1 MSGDNFV
8 KPICEQ
14 DQLDLCTS
22 LARSAEAELKILPV
36 ATFSVC
42 VSTAWSAYREFC
54 RRSYPGLIGMSTHL
68 WPTLHLARGC
78 AKAWWGVSR
87 WNEKESICVWSIGPD
102 IPDVRLDICWVI
114 ITGAEPSIIQILAV
128 HQHQNIGTSAGKGFD
143 WDVTAFLQFSPSH
156 CRKVAPN
163 QILTRWIMTKIL
175 IAAPRSYFSISTPT
189 KQHRVPND
197 LLYV

>member
-1 MSGDNFV
+1 MIILSN
-8 KPICEQ
+8 PSANRINLICVQ
-14 DQLDLCTS
+14 AWLGQS
-22 LARSAEAELKILPV
+22 AELKILPV

-87 WNEKESICVWSIGPD
+87 WNEKEPICVWSIGPD
-102 IPDVRLDICWVI
+102 IPDVRLDFCWVI

-156 CRKVAPN
+156 YRKVAQN
-163 QILTRWIMTKIL
+163 QMQILTR
-175 IAAPRSYFSISTPT
+175 
-189 KQHRVPND
+189 
-197 LLYV
+197 

>member
-1 MSGDNFV
+1 MIILSNPSV
-8 KPICEQ
+8 NRINLICVQ
-14 DQLDLCTS
+14 
-22 LARSAEAELKILPV
+22 ARRGQSAELKILPV

-102 IPDVRLDICWVI
+102 IPDVRLDFW
-114 ITGAEPSIIQILAV
+114 GAEPSIIQILAV

-156 CRKVAPN
+156 CRKVAQN
-163 QILTRWIMTKIL
+163 QMQILTR
-175 IAAPRSYFSISTPT
+175 
-189 KQHRVPND
+189 
-197 LLYV
+197 